1 MAKAKKNYRK
11 RRQIERNT
19 TRPKDRTRLVIRK
32 LKNRNTRIVDEK
44 GYIRYIK
51 HEIIKDNSKGIDPV
65 GIYPCD
71 RDNGQA
77 RYGR

>member
-19 TRPKDRTRLVIRK
+19 TRPKDRTKLVIRK
-32 LKNRNTRIVDEK
+32 LRKANKRSVNEK
-44 GYIRYIK
+44 GYIRY
-51 HEIIKDNSKGIDPV
+51 ENLKDNSKGIDPV